1 MPGTYPPGVQQIA
14 HGIWSWTARHPEWH
28 PGVFGAR
35 VVSFALPGNGRT
47 VLIDPLAPHDDDG
60 FWTRLDVTGPVIVL
74 ITIGYH
80 VRSAEAVCSRYSG
93 TTVWGHANAGRRL
106 ADRSAFHELAPD
118 SAPAGVRAYH
128 IGKPRR
134 AELPVLIESHAALAF
149 GDAIVG
155 TDDGLRM
162 WCNEPLNERRRA
174 FYADRFA
181 PTVVPIL
188 AEPFEHV
195 LMTHGPSAIGDG
207 REALRACLEAPP
219 WYHRG

>member
-1 MPGTYPPGVQQIA
+1 MEQIA
-14 HGIWSWTARHPEWH
+14 DGIWSWTARHPEWH

-35 VVSFALPGNGRT
+35 VVSFALPGAGRT
-47 VLIDPLAPHDDDG
+47 VLIDPLAPDDEDG
-60 FWTRLDVTGPVIVL
+60 FWTQLDGVVSGPVIVL

-80 VRSAEAVCSRYSG
+80 VRSTDAVCDRYLG

-106 ADRSAFHELAPD
+106 ADSSAFRELGPD

-134 AELPVLIESHAALAF
+134 AELPVLVESHAALAF

-155 TDDGLRM
+155 TDEGLRM
-162 WCNEPLNERRRA
+162 WCNEPLNERRLA
-174 FYADRFA
+174 FYAERFA
-181 PTVVPIL
+181 PTVAPIL
-188 AEPFEHV
+188 DEPFDHV
-195 LMTHGPSAIGDG
+195 LMTHGPSAIGGG
-207 REALRACLEAPP
+207 RAALRACLEAPP

>member
-1 MPGTYPPGVQQIA
+1 VEELA
-14 HGIWSWTARHPEWH
+14 LGIWSWTARHPEWH

-35 VVSFALPGNGRT
+35 VVSFALPGSGRT
-47 VLIDPLAPHDDDG
+47 VLIDPLAPDDDG
-60 FWTRLDVTGPVIVL
+60 FWTQLDGVVSGPVTVL
-74 ITIGYH
+74 VTIGYH
-80 VRSAEAVCSRYSG
+80 LRSAEAVCDRYPG

-106 ADRSAFHELAPD
+106 GDRSNFRELAPG
-118 SAPAGVRAYH
+118 SAPPGVRAYH

-134 AELPVLIESHAALAF
+134 AELPVLVESHAALAF

-162 WCNEPLNERRRA
+162 WCNEPLNDRRLA
-174 FYADRFA
+174 FYAERFA

-195 LMTHGPSAIGDG
+195 LATHGPSAIGDG
-207 REALRACLEAPP
+207 PAALRACLEAPA

>member
-1 MPGTYPPGVQQIA
+1 MQQIA
-14 HGIWSWTARHPEWH
+14 DGIWSWTARHPEWH

-60 FWTRLDVTGPVIVL
+60 FWTRLDGVVTGPVIVL